1 MANLRRKPS
10 GSSSPLSATAA
21 PRPPLRISWPLFAS
35 RPAEPGSGEE
45 LAPPATRQKTRRA
58 YFAGMSVKLTS
69 LAPSGGCAAKYSAA
83 RLEELLRGFVPAEA
97 ENLLVGLSPADDA
110 VVYRLD
116 DERALVFT
124 LDFFP
129 PLVDDPA
136 LFGRIAAT
144 NALNDVFAM
153 GGLPLLALSI
163 AAFPESLPNET
174 LAAIFG
180 AADEQVRAAGGIL
193 AGGHTLRDEEPK
205 YGLAVV
211 GTVHPQGFWPKSG
224 ARPGDALFLT
234 KPLGTGMLLHAAREG
249 LRHEDGLAAA
259 TTAMTTLSR
268 QAADVLRPFSP
279 HAVTDVTGFGLL
291 GHAHEMAE
299 RSAVR
304 IELDAAAL
312 PLFPGALECAAAGVR
327 TGGDSRNRDFAGP
340 HVEADGVAEDLL
352 ALAYDPQT
360 SGGLL
365 IALPADKGGV
375 LAETFAGQ
383 GLFLTRIGR
392 VVEGAGVQLA

>member
-1 MANLRRKPS
+1 MLGP
-10 GSSSPLSATAA
+10 
-21 PRPPLRISWPLFAS
+21 
-35 RPAEPGSGEE
+35 
-45 LAPPATRQKTRRA
+45 
-58 YFAGMSVKLTS
+58 MSVGLTS

-83 RLEELLRGFVPAEA
+83 RLDELLRGFVPAEA

-124 LDFFP
+124 VDFFP

-153 GGLPLLALSI
+153 GGSPLLALSV
-163 AAFPESLPNET
+163 ASFPESLPNEV
-174 LAAIFG
+174 LAAVFG
-180 AADEQVRAAGGIL
+180 AADEQVRAAGAIL
-193 AGGHTLRDEEPK
+193 AGGHTLRDDEPK

-234 KPLGTGMLLHAAREG
+234 KPLGTGLLLHASREG
-249 LRHEDGLAAA
+249 KRHEDGLDAA
-259 TTAMTTLSR
+259 TASMTTLAR
-268 QAADVLRPFSP
+268 AATDTLRPFEP
-279 HAVTDVTGFGLL
+279 NAVTDVTGFGLL

-299 RSAVR
+299 RSGVR

-312 PLFPGALECAAAGVR
+312 PMFPGAREAAADGIR
-327 TGGDSRNRDFAGP
+327 TGGDRRNRDFAGP
-340 HVEADGVAEDLL
+340 HVDAGGVSEDLL
-352 ALAYDPQT
+352 AVAFDPQT

-365 IALPADKGGV
+365 ISLPAEKSAV
-375 LAETFAGQ
+375 LGAAFAGG
-383 GLFLTRIGR
+383 GLFLAPVGR
-392 VVEGAGVQLA
+392 VVEGAGVALA

>member
-1 MANLRRKPS
+1 M
-10 GSSSPLSATAA
+10 T
-21 PRPPLRISWPLFAS
+21 
-35 RPAEPGSGEE
+35 
-45 LAPPATRQKTRRA
+45 
-58 YFAGMSVKLTS
+58 VKLTS

-97 ENLLVGLSPADDA
+97 ENLLVGLTPSDDA
-110 VVYRLD
+110 AVYKLD
-116 DERALVFT
+116 DDRALVFT

-180 AADEQVRAAGGIL
+180 AAAEQVRVAGGIL

-211 GTVHPQGFWPKSG
+211 GTVHPKGFWSKSG
-224 ARPGDALFLT
+224 ARPGDGLFLT

-249 LRHEDGLAAA
+249 LRHEAGLEAA
-259 TTAMTTLSR
+259 TEAMTTLSR
-268 QAADVLRPFSP
+268 HAADVLRAFSP

-299 RSAVR
+299 RSRVR

-327 TGGDSRNRDFAGP
+327 TGGDGRNRDFAGP
-340 HVEADGVAEDLL
+340 HVEASGVAEDLL

-365 IALPADKGGV
+365 IGLPADKGGA
-375 LAETFAGQ
+375 LGAAFAERD
-383 GLFLTRIGR
+383 LFLTRIGR
-392 VVEGAGVQLA
+392 VVEGAGVALA

>member
-1 MANLRRKPS
+1 
-10 GSSSPLSATAA
+10 
-21 PRPPLRISWPLFAS
+21 
-35 RPAEPGSGEE
+35 
-45 LAPPATRQKTRRA
+45 
-58 YFAGMSVKLTS
+58 MSVNLTD
-69 LAPSGGCAAKYSAA
+69 LAKSGGCAAKFSAA
-83 RLEELLRGFVPAEA
+83 RLDELVGGLVPADS
-97 ENLLVGLSPADDA
+97 ENLLVGLAPSDDA
-110 VVYRLD
+110 AVYKLD
-116 DERALVFT
+116 DDRALVFT

-136 LFGRIAAT
+136 LYGTIAAT

-153 GGLPLLALSI
+153 GGVPLLALSI

-174 LAAIFG
+174 LAAIFA

-193 AGGHTLRDEEPK
+193 AGGHTLRDDEPK

-211 GTVHPQGFWPKSG
+211 GTVHPDGFWPKSG

-249 LRHEDGLAAA
+249 LRHEAGLAAA
-259 TTAMTTLSR
+259 SVSMTALSR
-268 QAADVLRPFSP
+268 DAADALRPFTP

-299 RSAVR
+299 RSGVR
-304 IELDAAAL
+304 IELDAGAL
-312 PLFPGALECAAAGVR
+312 PLFPGAREQAAAGVR
-327 TGGDSRNRDFAGP
+327 TGGDRRNRDFAAP
-340 HVEADGVAEDLL
+340 HVESDGVAEDLL

-365 IALPADKGGV
+365 IALPADKGAV
-375 LAETFAGQ
+375 LAAAFAERD
-383 GLFLTRIGR
+383 LLLARIGR
-392 VVEGAGVQLA
+392 VVEGAGVALA

>member
-1 MANLRRKPS
+1 MTES
-10 GSSSPLSATAA
+10 
-21 PRPPLRISWPLFAS
+21 
-35 RPAEPGSGEE
+35 
-45 LAPPATRQKTRRA
+45 
-58 YFAGMSVKLTS
+58 LTS
-69 LAPSGGCAAKYSAA
+69 LATSGGCAAKYSAA

-110 VVYRLD
+110 VVYKLD

-153 GGLPLLALSI
+153 GGSPLLALSI

-193 AGGHTLRDEEPK
+193 AGGHTLRDDEPK

-211 GTVHPQGFWPKSG
+211 GTVHPDGFWPKSG

-249 LRHEDGLAAA
+249 RRHEEGLEAA
-259 TTAMTTLSR
+259 TRSMTLLSR
-268 QAADVLRPFSP
+268 EAADVLRPFEP

-299 RSAVR
+299 RSGVR
-304 IELDAAAL
+304 IELDGASL
-312 PLFPGALECAAAGVR
+312 PLFPGARDAAAAGVR
-327 TGGDSRNRDFAGP
+327 TGGDSRNRDFADP
-340 HVEADGVAEDLL
+340 HVEADGVPEDLL

-365 IALPADKGGV
+365 IALPAEKSAV
-375 LAETFAGQ
+375 LAATFAEHS
-383 GLFLTRIGR
+383 LFLERIGR
-392 VVEGAGVQLA
+392 VVEGAGVSLA

>member
-1 MANLRRKPS
+1 MLES
-10 GSSSPLSATAA
+10 
-21 PRPPLRISWPLFAS
+21 
-35 RPAEPGSGEE
+35 
-45 LAPPATRQKTRRA
+45 
-58 YFAGMSVKLTS
+58 MSVSLTS

-97 ENLLVGLSPADDA
+97 ENLLVGLAPADDA

-136 LFGRIAAT
+136 LYGRIAAT

-153 GGLPLLALSI
+153 GGAPLLALSI

-174 LAAIFG
+174 LAAVFG
-180 AADEQVRAAGGIL
+180 AADEQVRAAGAIL
-193 AGGHTLRDEEPK
+193 AGGHTLRDDEPK

-211 GTVHPQGFWPKSG
+211 GTVHPDGFWTKSG

-234 KPLGTGMLLHAAREG
+234 KPLGTGLLLHAARQG
-249 LRHEDGLAAA
+249 RRHEEGLAAA
-259 TTAMTTLSR
+259 VEAMTCLNR
-268 QAADVLRPFSP
+268 DAADVLRPFAP

-291 GHAHEMAE
+291 GHAYETAS
-299 RSAVR
+299 RSGVR
-304 IELDAAAL
+304 LELDAEAL
-312 PLFPGALECAAAGVR
+312 PLLPGAREQAAAGIR
-327 TGGDSRNRDFAGP
+327 TGGDIRNRDFAGA
-340 HVEADGVAEDLL
+340 HVDVDGVSEELL

-365 IALPADKGGV
+365 VALPADKA
-375 LAETFAGQ
+375 L
-383 GLFLTRIGR
+383 GLQAAFDSRKLPVWRIGR
-392 VVEGAGVQLA
+392 VVEGEGVSLR